1 MPLRHHW
8 QRNYVLDAVGR
19 RRGHSTAGGENA
31 AGDTMSEMT
40 QPIAR
45 DQAVGFIGLGVMGS
59 GMAHCLLR
67 QGWTLQVFA
76 RRDEVAQPL
85 VEAGARRA
93 PTAADVGRACRLVF
107 LCLSDDAAV
116 EAVLFGAG
124 GLAEGLAGGS
134 IVVDTSTIAATSARA
149 FAQRLAAQGVAFL
162 DAPISGGQ
170 QGAESGTLACMIG
183 GPAGTVAALREVMAA
198 FCKTVTHVGEVGA
211 GQTVKSCNQVA
222 VAGALLGVAD
232 AIALARSQGVD
243 PKLMR
248 EVLLG
253 GTARSFVL
261 EKHGQRV
268 IEGDYKPGFRAR
280 LMRKDL
286 RIALATAGASG
297 ARLQGAPVA
306 EQLVNELC
314 ESGRGEL
321 DWAALGLL
329 VQEKGGR

>member
-1 MPLRHHW
+1 
-8 QRNYVLDAVGR
+8 
-19 RRGHSTAGGENA
+19 
-31 AGDTMSEMT
+31 MT
-40 QPIAR
+40 PGIGKQDP
-45 DQAVGFIGLGVMGS
+45 VGFVGLGVMGS

-67 QGWTLQVFA
+67 QGWKLQVFA
-76 RRDEVAQPL
+76 RRDDAARAL
-85 VEAGARRA
+85 VQAGAQRA
-93 PTAADVGRACRLVF
+93 DSPAALAKACRLVF

-116 EAVLFGAG
+116 EQVLFGAA
-124 GLAEGLAGGS
+124 GLAPALARGS

-149 FAQRLAAQGVAFL
+149 CAQRLAAQGVTFL
-162 DAPISGGQ
+162 DAPISGGH

-183 GPAGTVAALREVMAA
+183 GPAETVAALREVMGA
-198 FCKTVTHVGEVGA
+198 FCKAITHVGDVGA
-211 GQTVKSCNQVA
+211 GQTVKACNQVA

-243 PKLMR
+243 PKVMR

-268 IEGDYKPGFRAR
+268 IGGDYQPGFRAR

-286 RIALATAGASG
+286 RIALETARSG
-297 ARLQGAPVA
+297 GVRLQGAVLA
-306 EQLVNELC
+306 EQLVSELC

-329 VQEKGGR
+329 VQEKGKA

>member
-1 MPLRHHW
+1 
-8 QRNYVLDAVGR
+8 
-19 RRGHSTAGGENA
+19 
-31 AGDTMSEMT
+31 MT
-40 QPIAR
+40 QLANRQQP
-45 DQAVGFIGLGVMGS
+45 VGFVGLGVMGS
-59 GMAHCLLR
+59 GMAQCLLR
-67 QGWTLQVFA
+67 QGWKLQVFA
-76 RRDEVAQPL
+76 RRDAAARPL
-85 VEAGARRA
+85 VEAGAQRA
-93 PTAADVGRACRLVF
+93 ASPEALARECRLVF

-116 EAVLFGAG
+116 EQVLFGEA
-124 GLAEGLAGGS
+124 GLAQGLAAGS
-134 IVVDTSTIAATSARA
+134 CVVDTSTIAATSARS
-149 FAQRLAAQGVAFL
+149 FAQRLAPQGVGFL

-183 GPAGTVAALREVMAA
+183 GPAAAVQALREVMGA
-198 FCKTVTHVGEVGA
+198 FCKAITHVGEVGA

-243 PKLMR
+243 PKVMR

-261 EKHGQRV
+261 ERHGQRV
-268 IEGDYKPGFRAR
+268 IDGDYQPGFRAR

-286 RIALATAGASG
+286 RIALATARGAGAS
-297 ARLQGAPVA
+297 LQGAVLA
-306 EQLVNELC
+306 ERLVNELC

-329 VQEKGGR
+329 VQEKGTASGA

>member
-1 MPLRHHW
+1 MNQSIDKQGP
-8 QRNYVLDAVGR
+8 
-19 RRGHSTAGGENA
+19 
-31 AGDTMSEMT
+31 
-40 QPIAR
+40 
-45 DQAVGFIGLGVMGS
+45 VGFIGLGVMGS

-67 QGWTLQVFA
+67 QGWKLQVFA
-76 RRDEVAQPL
+76 RRDDAARPVLQ
-85 VEAGARRA
+85 AGAQRA
-93 PTAADVGRACRLVF
+93 ESPAALARECRLVF

-116 EAVLFGAG
+116 EQVLFGEG
-124 GLAEGLAGGS
+124 GLAQGLARGS

-149 FAQRLAAQGVAFL
+149 FAQRLAAQGVTFL

-170 QGAESGTLACMIG
+170 QRAESGTLACMIG
-183 GPAGTVAALREVMAA
+183 GPAAAVAALREVMGA
-198 FCKTVTHVGEVGA
+198 FCKAITHVGDVGA

-222 VAGALLGVAD
+222 VAGALLGVSD

-243 PKLMR
+243 PKVMR

-253 GTARSFVL
+253 STARSFVL

-268 IEGDYKPGFRAR
+268 IDSDYQPGFRAR

-286 RIALATAGASG
+286 RIALETARSGGAQ
-297 ARLQGAPVA
+297 LQGAVLA

-329 VQEKGGR
+329 VQEKGKGGTREP

>member
-1 MPLRHHW
+1 MMQEIDKR
-8 QRNYVLDAVGR
+8 
-19 RRGHSTAGGENA
+19 
-31 AGDTMSEMT
+31 
-40 QPIAR
+40 QP
-45 DQAVGFIGLGVMGS
+45 VGFIGLGVMGS

-67 QGWTLQVFA
+67 QGWTLHVFA
-76 RRDEVAQPL
+76 RREEAARPL
-85 VEAGARRA
+85 VEAGAQRMASPVALARS
-93 PTAADVGRACRLVF
+93 CRVVF

-116 EAVLFGAG
+116 EQVLFGEA
-124 GLAEGLAGGS
+124 GLAQGLARGS
-134 IVVDTSTIAATSARA
+134 VVVDTSTIAATSARA
-149 FAQRLAAQGVAFL
+149 YAQRLAAQGVGFL

-170 QGAESGTLACMIG
+170 QGAETGTLACMIG
-183 GPAGTVAALREVMAA
+183 GAAEAVASLREVMGA
-198 FCKTVTHVGEVGA
+198 FCKAITHVGDVGA

-243 PKLMR
+243 PKVMR
-248 EVLLG
+248 DVLLG

-268 IEGDYKPGFRAR
+268 IDGDYKPGFRAR

-286 RIALATAGASG
+286 RIALETARSGGAK
-297 ARLQGAPVA
+297 LQGAVLA

-314 ESGRGEL
+314 GSGRGEL

-329 VQEKGGR
+329 VQEKGGS

>member
-1 MPLRHHW
+1 
-8 QRNYVLDAVGR
+8 
-19 RRGHSTAGGENA
+19 
-31 AGDTMSEMT
+31 MT
-40 QPIAR
+40 RPIGK
-45 DQAVGFIGLGVMGS
+45 DQVVGFIGLGVMGS

-67 QGWTLQVFA
+67 QGWRLQVFA
-76 RRDEVAQPL
+76 RRDDAARPL
-85 VEAGARRA
+85 VDAGAQCVSSPQDLARGCS
-93 PTAADVGRACRLVF
+93 VVF

-116 EAVLFGAG
+116 EAVLFGED
-124 GLAEGLAGGS
+124 GLARGLAQGS

-183 GPAGTVAALREVMAA
+183 GPAATVAALREVMGA
-198 FCKTVTHVGEVGA
+198 FCKTLTHVGEVGA

-243 PKLMR
+243 PRVMR
-248 EVLLG
+248 DVLLG
-253 GTARSFVL
+253 GSARSFVL

-286 RIALATAGASG
+286 RIALETARAGG
-297 ARLQGAPVA
+297 ARLQAAPIV
-306 EQLVNELC
+306 EMLVSELC
-314 ESGRGEL
+314 DSGRGEL

-329 VQEKGGR
+329 VQEKGAR

>member
-1 MPLRHHW
+1 M
-8 QRNYVLDAVGR
+8 
-19 RRGHSTAGGENA
+19 TA
-31 AGDTMSEMT
+31 
-40 QPIAR
+40 PIAR
-45 DQAVGFIGLGVMGS
+45 DQRVGFIGLGVMGS

-67 QGWTLQVFA
+67 QGWELQVFA
-76 RRDEVAQPL
+76 RRDDAARAL
-85 VEAGARRA
+85 VEAGAQRVA
-93 PTAADVGRACRLVF
+93 FAGDVARHCKLVF

-116 EAVLFGAG
+116 QEVLFGEA
-124 GLAEGLAGGS
+124 GLAEGLAAGS
-134 IVVDTSTIAATSARA
+134 IVVDTSTIAATSARS
-149 FAQRLAAQGVAFL
+149 FAQRLAVQGVTFL

-183 GPAGTVAALREVMAA
+183 GPAETVAALREVMGA
-198 FCKTVTHVGEVGA
+198 FCKTLTHVGEVGA

-286 RIALATAGASG
+286 RIALETARGGG